1 MLDCSTNLG
10 DILKTRFVFYLG
22 DADVGMPSQLDT
34 GQCNIALDS
43 IGQRGKN
50 DLPSKNTYTY
60 NIIYVCDIY
69 ARSVCLLLFWEQISY
84 FFLCLLRD
92 SSTNRHLVYYMY
104 LGSSF

>member
-84 FFLCLLRD
+84 FFY
-92 SSTNRHLVYYMY
+92 VY
-104 LGSSF
+104 